1 MRIGFTR
8 TDIGPLYIDDIEN
21 RSQRNFSSEPRGQSR
36 YFARAASAD
45 LEAALDQWAILSA
58 RATDV
63 AATVDTSVNDTLR
76 IRQNATDAWT
86 TITVTSGAG
95 TAKTTIR
102 DDLNAVF
109 QAPLAPLPFIA
120 SIVGTNQIQIDTV
133 ATDNSGPSAR
143 LEIDTNVAST
153 LNNAIGYAAGGVILT
168 GLTVAALEAAI
179 YPGGTVV
186 DVSAATIN
194 ALSTFA
200 DLTAAQQALIRDGDN
215 ENGIADVAAPRLVET
230 GLVLRSFAYG
240 VISQLRS
247 ATFQPGG
254 TRIGLP
260 AGAVGSI
267 LEDDGVT
274 AFVL

>member
-8 TDIGPLYIDDIEN
+8 TDIGSLYIDDIEN

-36 YFARAASAD
+36 YYARATAAQ
-45 LEAALDQWAILSA
+45 LEAVLDAWAILSA

-63 AATVDTSVNDTLR
+63 AATVDTSVNNTLR
-76 IRQNATDAWT
+76 IRQGAADAWT
-86 TITVTSGAG
+86 VIVVTTGPG

-109 QAPLAPLPFIA
+109 QAPLAPLPFVA

-153 LNNAIGYAAGGVILT
+153 LNNAIGYAVGGVIET
-168 GLTVAALEAAI
+168 GMTVATLEAAI

-186 DVSAATIN
+186 DVSPATIN

-215 ENGIADVAAPRLVET
+215 ENGIADVVAPRLVET
-230 GLVLRSFAYG
+230 GPVLLSFAYG
-240 VISQLRS
+240 VIHHLGL

-254 TRIGLP
+254 DRIGLP

-274 AFVL
+274 AFTL

>member
-21 RSQRNFSSEPRGQSR
+21 KSQRNFSSEPRGQSR
-36 YFARAASAD
+36 YYARATAAQ
-45 LEAALDQWAILSA
+45 LQVALDNWAILSA

-63 AATVDTSVNDTLR
+63 AATVDTSVKDTLR
-76 IRQNATDAWT
+76 IRELATDAWT
-86 TITVTSGAG
+86 TITVTSGAA

-109 QAPLAPLPFIA
+109 QAPGAPLPFIA
-120 SIVGTNQIQIDTV
+120 RISGTNQIQINTV
-133 ATDNSGPSAR
+133 APNSGPSAR
-143 LEIDTNVAST
+143 LEIDSNVVST
-153 LNNAIGYAAGGVILT
+153 LNDQIGYAAGGVILT

-194 ALSTFA
+194 GLSTFA
-200 DLTAAQQALIRDGDN
+200 DLTAAQQALIRDGDS
-215 ENGIADVAAPRLVET
+215 ENGIADIAAPRLVET

-240 VISQLRS
+240 VIGTLGL
-247 ATFQPGG
+247 ATFRPGG
-254 TRIGLP
+254 ARIGLP

-274 AFVL
+274 AFTI

>member
-1 MRIGFTR
+1 
-8 TDIGPLYIDDIEN
+8 LN
-21 RSQRNFSSEPRGQSR
+21 
-36 YFARAASAD
+36 
-45 LEAALDQWAILSA
+45 QWAILSA

-76 IRQNATDAWT
+76 IRQAATDAWT

-109 QAPLAPLPFIA
+109 QAPLAPLPFVA

-153 LNNAIGYAAGGVILT
+153 LNNAIGYAAGGLILT
-168 GLTVAALEAAI
+168 GLTVAALEAAV

-200 DLTAAQQALIRDGDN
+200 DLTTVQQALIRDGDN
-215 ENGIADVAAPRLVET
+215 ENGIADVVAPRLVET
-230 GLVLRSFAYG
+230 GEVLRSFAYG
-240 VISQLRS
+240 VIGTLGL

-254 TRIGLP
+254 ARAGLP

-274 AFVL
+274 AFSL